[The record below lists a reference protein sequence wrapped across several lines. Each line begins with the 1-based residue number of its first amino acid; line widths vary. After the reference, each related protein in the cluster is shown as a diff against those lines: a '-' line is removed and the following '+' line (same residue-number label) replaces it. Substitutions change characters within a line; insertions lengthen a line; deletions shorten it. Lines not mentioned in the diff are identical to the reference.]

1 MHNMILDATGAN
13 EAEGGEPAAAPA
25 GARQAQPPMPPQL
38 ILVITVPAGGFPGP
52 RVTLNSPPYG
62 KFTVAVQVITNS
74 YSSRVQVMD
83 PTTRVE

>member
-1 MHNMILDATGAN
+1 MILDATGAN

-62 KFTVAVQVITNS
+62 KFTVAVPAGAVPGS
-74 YSSRVQVMD
+74 KVRVTVWPSD
-83 PTTRVE
+83 RL